1 MNAVKGF
8 LMNKKGIFYITVLA
22 IVSLLV
28 MSLTSCNST
37 GDDSTVS
44 STSEEQQIQQEE
56 ADHEGT
62 ADAPAAEEGDTAEEV
77 NVPDEDD
84 TELPSE
90 DDVTIELDET
100 EGVGEL

>member
-1 MNAVKGF
+1 
-8 LMNKKGIFYITVLA
+8 
-22 IVSLLV
+22 